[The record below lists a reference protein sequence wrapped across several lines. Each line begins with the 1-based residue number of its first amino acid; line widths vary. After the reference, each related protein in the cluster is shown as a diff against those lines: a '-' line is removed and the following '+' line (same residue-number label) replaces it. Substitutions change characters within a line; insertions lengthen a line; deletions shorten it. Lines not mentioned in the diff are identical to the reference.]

1 MNDVYVIKTQEEY
14 DAVLTR
20 LSLLENNIKYK
31 RVKETNFVEIMKL
44 NKAVSDWEKL
54 KYREMYDKLIEKDVS
69 SFGFFDD

>member
-14 DAVLTR
+14 DAVITR

-31 RVKETNFVEIMKL
+31 RVKETNFLEITKL
-44 NKAVSDWEKL
+44 NNAVSDWERL
-54 KYREMYDKLIEKDVS
+54 KYREMYDKLIEKDLG

>member
-1 MNDVYVIKTQEEY
+1 MNDVYIIKTQEEY

-44 NKAVSDWEKL
+44 NNAVKDWERR

>member
-1 MNDVYVIKTQEEY
+1 MNDVYIIKTQEEY

-44 NKAVSDWEKL
+44 NNAVKDWERR
-54 KYREMYDKLIEKDVS
+54 KYKEMYDKLIENNAS

>member
-1 MNDVYVIKTQEEY
+1 MNDVYIIKTQEEY

-44 NKAVSDWEKL
+44 NNAVKDWERR
-54 KYREMYDKLIEKDVS
+54 KYKEMYDKLIEKDIS